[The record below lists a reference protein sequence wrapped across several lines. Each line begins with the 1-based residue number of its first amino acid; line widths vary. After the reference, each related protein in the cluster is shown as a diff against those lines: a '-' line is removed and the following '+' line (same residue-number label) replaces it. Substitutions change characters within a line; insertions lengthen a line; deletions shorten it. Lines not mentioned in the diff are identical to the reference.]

1 MKDTDTKEKFV
12 ELRGSGL
19 SYDKIGTKLKT
30 SKQTL
35 IAWSQEFEVEI
46 SNLKQIRLD
55 ALREQY
61 LLTKEHQIELL
72 GGNLATIREEL
83 AKRDLE
89 DIPTEKLFY
98 LLLKYLQVL
107 KTDNTG
113 PIFSEE
119 ASSFLEEYSLTT
131 IKRWQG

>member
-119 ASSFLEEYSLTT
+119 ASAFLEEFSLTT